1 MAANEEPP
9 FPPLIILLP
18 SRGQLKVESWH
29 SQTPPAPASLISKDR
44 KRDQSRYLRSECWF
58 MSQKNDQAKGR
69 GIKLPSPNAT
79 DSHVRKPCRM
89 CVCLGAE
96 IVENTRS
103 GWERA
108 ERNDRE

>member
-1 MAANEEPP
+1 
-9 FPPLIILLP
+9 
-18 SRGQLKVESWH
+18 
-29 SQTPPAPASLISKDR
+29 
-44 KRDQSRYLRSECWF
+44 